1 MYLAQT
7 HELPAPASEI
17 RGLLLLTPAD
27 VLKVTQ
33 QPVTLRQYL
42 EEGGK
47 VILQDDFDEHLL
59 LEPLLQLRMLARIL
73 QVHSSSTHS
82 R

>member
-7 HELPAPASEI
+7 HELPVPASEI

-27 VLKVTQ
+27 VLKVAQ

-47 VILQDDFDEHLL
+47 AILRADFDEYLL
-59 LEPLLQLRMLARIL
+59 LKPLIQLRMLAHIL
-73 QVHSSSTHS
+73 QIHSSRTQS